1 MRKTILLCGLFT
13 FGCAVMLAAQT
24 PEHKPAPA
32 APAGAAAA
40 VEQPKPGQPA
50 PPAPF
55 SYDAEDRRD
64 PFLSLLG
71 RGNDPKTTVSRPS
84 GVAGLLIADVSV
96 KGIVRDKGGFI
107 AMIQGSD
114 SKTYIV
120 RPGDRLFDGSVKS
133 IVADKVV
140 FSQDVSDPLS
150 LVKQREVPKAV
161 RPADGRGIPPESDNP

>member
-1 MRKTILLCGLFT
+1 MRKTILLCGAFT
-13 FGCAVMLAAQT
+13 FGCAVMLSAQT
-24 PEHKPAPA
+24 PPQKPAAPAAAPA
-32 APAGAAAA
+32 AP
-40 VEQPKPGQPA
+40 VEQPKAGQPA
-50 PPAPF
+50 PPPF
-55 SYDAEDRRD
+55 SYDAEGRRD

-71 RGNDPKTTVSRPS
+71 RGNNPTTTGSRPS
-84 GVAGLLIADVSV
+84 GVAGLLISDVSV

-107 AMIQGSD
+107 AMIQGAD

-120 RPGDRLFDGSVKS
+120 RAGDHLFDGSVKS

-161 RPADGRGIPPESDNP
+161 RPADGRAPDFDNP

>member
-1 MRKTILLCGLFT
+1 MKTILLCGLFT
-13 FGCAVMLAAQT
+13 FGGALMLAAQT
-24 PEHKPAPA
+24 PAPAAPA
-32 APAGAAAA
+32 APAGQ

-50 PPAPF
+50 APAPF
-55 SYDAEDRRD
+55 SYEPEDRRD

-71 RGNDPKTTVSRPS
+71 RGNNPTTTVSRPS

-107 AMIQGSD
+107 AMIQGAD

-150 LVKQREVPKAV
+150 LVKQREIPKAV
-161 RPADGRGIPPESDNP
+161 RPADGRGTSHELDNP

>member
-13 FGCAVMLAAQT
+13 FGCALGLAAQT
-24 PEHKPAPA
+24 PQEKPAAAPA
-32 APAGAAAA
+32 APAGA
-40 VEQPKPGQPA
+40 VEQPKPNQPA

-55 SYDAEDRRD
+55 SYDPEGRRD

-71 RGNDPKTTVSRPS
+71 RGNNPTTTVSRPS
-84 GVAGLLIADVSV
+84 GVAGLLISDVSV

-161 RPADGRGIPPESDNP
+161 RPADGRGSPPDFDNP

>member
-13 FGCAVMLAAQT
+13 FGCALMLAAQT
-24 PEHKPAPA
+24 PETKPAPA
-32 APAGAAAA
+32 PPAAAAGA
-40 VEQPKPGQPA
+40 VEQPAAASPSGPV
-50 PPAPF
+50 PF
-55 SYDAEDRRD
+55 SYDPEGRRD

-71 RGNDPKTTVSRPS
+71 RGNDPKTMVSRPS
-84 GVAGLLIADVSV
+84 GVAGLMIEDVTV
-96 KGIVRDKGGFI
+96 KGIVRDKGSFI
-107 AMIQGSD
+107 AMIQGGD

-161 RPADGRGIPPESDNP
+161 RPADGRGISPGFDNP

>member
-1 MRKTILLCGLFT
+1 MRRTILLCGLFM
-13 FGCAVMLAAQT
+13 FGCALMLSAQT
-24 PEHKPAPA
+24 PQQKPAAPAA
-32 APAGAAAA
+32 APAGA
-40 VEQPKPGQPA
+40 VEPPKTGQPA
-50 PPAPF
+50 PAPF
-55 SYDAEDRRD
+55 SYEPEGRRD

-71 RGNDPKTTVSRPS
+71 RGNNPTMTVSRPS
-84 GVAGLLIADVSV
+84 GVAGLLISDVSV

-120 RPGDRLFDGSVKS
+120 RPGDHLFDGSVKS

-140 FSQDVSDPLS
+140 FSQDVTDPLS

-161 RPADGRGIPPESDNP
+161 RPAEGRAPDFDNP

>member
-13 FGCAVMLAAQT
+13 FGCALMLAAQT
-24 PEHKPAPA
+24 PETKPTPA
-32 APAGAAAA
+32 APGVAGA
-40 VEQPKPGQPA
+40 VEQPKGAQPA

-55 SYDAEDRRD
+55 SYEAEGRRD

-71 RGNDPKTTVSRPS
+71 RGNDPKTTASRPA
-84 GVAGLLIADVSV
+84 GVAGLLIAEVTV

-114 SKTYIV
+114 SKTFIV
-120 RPGDRLFDGSVKS
+120 RTGDRLFDGSVKS

-161 RPADGRGIPPESDNP
+161 RPADGRGTPPDSDNP